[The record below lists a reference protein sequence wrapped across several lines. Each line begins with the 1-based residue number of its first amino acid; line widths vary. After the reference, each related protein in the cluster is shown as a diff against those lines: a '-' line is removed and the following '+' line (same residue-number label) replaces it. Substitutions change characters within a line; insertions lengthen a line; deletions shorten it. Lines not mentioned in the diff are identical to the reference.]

1 MDAWCFT
8 RIDSMGNK
16 CEVSFTTHDFEA
28 WDARPKDMF
37 IQFLRGSGYT
47 VGFDELVYEN
57 KGGMK

>member
-1 MDAWCFT
+1 
-8 RIDSMGNK
+8 MGNK

-28 WDARPKDMF
+28 WDAKPKDMF
-37 IQFLRGSGYT
+37 VQFLRGSGYT